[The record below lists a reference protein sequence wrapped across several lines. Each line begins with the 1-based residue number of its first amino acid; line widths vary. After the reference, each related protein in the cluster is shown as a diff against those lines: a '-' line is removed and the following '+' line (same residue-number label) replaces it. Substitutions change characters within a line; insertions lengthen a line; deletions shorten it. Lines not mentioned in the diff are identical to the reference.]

1 MASPAGG
8 PGAAGWIGRWVGLA
22 AGGVLAL
29 LALGPLLGRGY
40 VLTYDMVFVPR
51 LELTR
56 GLLGLDTAVAR
67 AVPADLLVALA
78 SRLVPADLVQKL
90 VLAGVFAGAAAGAA
104 RLVPSRSLAARAAA
118 AVLYA
123 WNPFVYERL
132 LMGHWGL
139 LVSYAALPWAAR
151 AALDLRAGRQH
162 AVPHLVLSL
171 AVAAAGSPSGGLLAA
186 LVALGVAA
194 APPWGAVDS
203 AGYRVGESATL
214 PLRGAA
220 HRKVGFRPARGA
232 ALVGGVALVVNAPW
246 LVPSLLRPGG
256 VPVRPEGVEAF
267 AARPDGPLGTVG
279 SLVGLGGIWNA
290 LAVPPG
296 VGSWAWLA
304 GLAVV
309 LAVAV
314 AGWPLL
320 GRRWPVGAAVGLLV
334 AAGVGLLVAAAPA
347 LPGLR
352 WLAELIV
359 TQVPGGGLIRDSQKL
374 VAPLALA
381 EAVCFGLGV
390 ERVLPALPPRWVRPA
405 AAGLVA
411 APVLLLP
418 ALAWGAAGRLA
429 AVDYP
434 PAFAEAR
441 ASMAADPV
449 PGAVLVLPWHLY
461 QPYPWNGDR
470 VVLDP
475 AQRWFTRRAVG
486 NDDLELVGL
495 TVPGEDPYGTRLG
508 PLVRGSAPLAPAL
521 PGAGI
526 RYVLILK
533 AGDWRAWPGRLD
545 GLDPVLDRPDLALFR
560 VPATPAE
567 VRFPTPPVAPVVLA
581 DLAALA
587 LVIWACAGRA
597 LPFRPR
603 RLVSSARHRQGG
615 PE

>member
-1 MASPAGG
+1 
-8 PGAAGWIGRWVGLA
+8 
-22 AGGVLAL
+22 
-29 LALGPLLGRGY
+29 
-40 VLTYDMVFVPR
+40 
-51 LELTR
+51 
-56 GLLGLDTAVAR
+56 
-67 AVPADLLVALA
+67 
-78 SRLVPADLVQKL
+78 
-90 VLAGVFAGAAAGAA
+90 
-104 RLVPSRSLAARAAA
+104 
-118 AVLYA
+118 
-123 WNPFVYERL
+123 
-132 LMGHWGL
+132 
-139 LVSYAALPWAAR
+139 
-151 AALDLRAGRQH
+151 
-162 AVPHLVLSL
+162 
-171 AVAAAGSPSGGLLAA
+171 
-186 LVALGVAA
+186 
-194 APPWGAVDS
+194 
-203 AGYRVGESATL
+203 
-214 PLRGAA
+214 
-220 HRKVGFRPARGA
+220 
-232 ALVGGVALVVNAPW
+232 
-246 LVPSLLRPGG
+246 
-256 VPVRPEGVEAF
+256 
-267 AARPDGPLGTVG
+267 
-279 SLVGLGGIWNA
+279 
-290 LAVPPG
+290 
-296 VGSWAWLA
+296 
-304 GLAVV
+304 
-309 LAVAV
+309 
-314 AGWPLL
+314 
-320 GRRWPVGAAVGLLV
+320 
-334 AAGVGLLVAAAPA
+334 
-347 LPGLR
+347 
-352 WLAELIV
+352 V

-441 ASMAADPV
+441 AAMAADPV

-526 RYVLILK
+526 RWVLVLK

-567 VRFPTPPVAPVVLA
+567 ARFPTPPVGPVVLA

-597 LPFRPR
+597 LPLRPR